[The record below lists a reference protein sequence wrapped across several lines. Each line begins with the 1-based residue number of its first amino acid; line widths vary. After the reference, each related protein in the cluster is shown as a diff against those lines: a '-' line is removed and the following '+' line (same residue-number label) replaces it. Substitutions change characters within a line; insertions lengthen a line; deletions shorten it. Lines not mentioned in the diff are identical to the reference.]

1 MKEYKVMQQ
10 IHIDEPILSTRIQEA
25 YRSLRTNLMFCGA
38 DKKVIC
44 VTSCMEDEGKSTVA
58 TMLAISIAQ
67 SGRHVILVDTDM
79 RKSVLTGSLHVH
91 DHHNIGGLS
100 HYLSGQAYVKD
111 IICQTN
117 IPDFNLIFA
126 GPFPPNPAELLLG
139 ERFQLMVSALRNGYD
154 YVIIDTPPLGVVT
167 DAAVVADRCDGSVL
181 VIESGAIG
189 YRFAQDIVAQL
200 QRANCPILG
209 TVLNKVDTRHSG
221 GYYGGR
227 YYGKYYGKYGKYGY
241 GYGGYQSGTSGNMS
255 GQQSQVADSTPAS
268 TAENQKGG
276 KS

>member
-1 MKEYKVMQQ
+1 MQQ
-10 IHIDEPILSTRIQEA
+10 IKIEEPVLSTRIKEA
-25 YRSLRTNLMFCGA
+25 YKSLRTNLMFCGA

-58 TMLAISIAQ
+58 RMLAISIAQ
-67 SGRHVILVDTDM
+67 SGKHVILVDADM
-79 RKSVLTGSLHVH
+79 RKSVLTGLVH
-91 DHHNIGGLS
+91 MESHRSVGGLS
-100 HYLSGQAYVKD
+100 HYLSGQAYVND

-117 IPDFNLIFA
+117 IPSFDMILA

-139 ERFQLMVSALRNGYD
+139 DRFRLMVSALRNGYD

-189 YRFAQDIVAQL
+189 YQFAQDIVAQL
-200 QRANCPILG
+200 QRADCPILG

-241 GYGGYQSGTSGNMS
+241 GYESSQASG
-255 GQQSQVADSTPAS
+255 STPES
-268 TAENQKGG
+268 TTENQKGG